1 MGGCGCYHQP
11 PLHGRAPKFNML
23 DLQRLMLHDA
33 RRNMWFCC
41 ESPQRCIWAHHV
53 LTEKAVVGTVRV
65 QRGPSTRVCQNS
77 ARRFDVNCGSFATL
91 LIRCSTSPL
100 PSSGSRAADGFL
112 AYLPRKEVGGRISF
126 NLEYPIVEKTKGG
139 TTYMEDGNQ
148 IMKQFLV
155 HLLNYI
161 NSEAAHNISDV

>member
-1 MGGCGCYHQP
+1 MRLLSSTSAP
-11 PLHGRAPKFNML
+11 GRAPKFNML

-77 ARRFDVNCGSFATL
+77 ARRFDVNCGSFTTL

-112 AYLPRKEVGGRISF
+112 AYLPCK
-126 NLEYPIVEKTKGG
+126 
-139 TTYMEDGNQ
+139 EDGDQ
-148 IMKQFLV
+148 IRKQFLV